1 MMLRALDVNVV
12 ALRENYPANT
22 PDIDIFNA
30 LADSNY
36 VFVSQDR
43 KQLTR
48 IAEAHALRAS
58 GISAM
63 YFGPFWSDLGFW
75 EQAVYLLR
83 FWPAWDTTLSTLTPG
98 TIVEA
103 RQRGKLM
110 TMN

>member
-1 MMLRALDVNVV
+1 MLDALDVDIV
-12 ALRENYPANT
+12 ALRDRFPANE
-22 PDIDIFNA
+22 PDIEIFNA
-30 LADSNY
+30 LAGSNY

-43 KQLTR
+43 RQLTR
-48 IAEAHALRAS
+48 VIEAEALRAS

-75 EQAVYLLR
+75 NQAAYLLR
-83 FWPAWDTTLSTLTPG
+83 FWPDWDTTLRTLTPG

-103 RQRGKLM
+103 RQRGRLM